1 MTIIYHPQSVH
12 KISEAKGEID
22 SDYLYL
28 SYQAVI

>member
-1 MTIIYHPQSVH
+1 MTINYQRQAVY
-12 KISEAKGEID
+12 KKTEAKGEID

>member
-1 MTIIYHPQSVH
+1 MTIIYHQQSVY
-12 KISEAKGEID
+12 KKTEAKGEID